1 MNLFIRIRNEKMNKL
16 VFILINIK
24 INKLK
29 KKKIIRKHFF
39 FFFGFRGRPDGFK
52 CKFFGVFT
60 RFGILIKYF
69 VFF

>member
-39 FFFGFRGRPDGFK
+39 FFFIKKNKK
-52 CKFFGVFT
+52 CFT
-60 RFGILIKYF
+60 
-69 VFF
+69 

>member
-39 FFFGFRGRPDGFK
+39 FFFGFRGRPDFENIYLKKNYFPLKGFD
-52 CKFFGVFT
+52 
-60 RFGILIKYF
+60 
-69 VFF
+69 